1 MLDPKL
7 IKEKPEMIRNML
19 KSRAVE
25 FDLDELIKTDEKRRE
40 FIIKTDELRK
50 KKNQVG
56 IRISEKKK
64 AKEDASSILAE
75 MKNIS
80 SELTKLES
88 EQEEIEN
95 KYLKLAST
103 IPNLVHES
111 VPIGIDDSA
120 NIEIKKWGNI
130 PKFDFK
136 VKDHIDI
143 SENLNLVDLERAA
156 KVAGARF
163 YYLKNDLVRLNQALI
178 NFGLD
183 FLAEKGYSLIQPP
196 YMINRES
203 MEGAVIAED
212 FEEVIYKIQDEDL
225 YMIGTSEHAMAA
237 MHSKEIIEGK
247 NIPMKYAGISPCF
260 RKEAGA
266 HGRDQKGI
274 FRVHQFDKIEQ
285 FVFSKPEDSWKE
297 HEKLLAVAEEFY
309 QKLEIPYRVMLLSTG
324 DIGKISAKT
333 YDIEAWMA
341 GQNAYRE
348 IVSCSNCLEYQARR
362 LKIRFR
368 DKTNE
373 DTQYI
378 HTLNSTLIAT
388 TRVLVSIMENFQTKE
403 GHIRIP
409 QGFTAIYGK
418 SERDI
423 LTYPYIL
430 DLKFVKNWHAEKVE

>member
-19 KSRAVE
+19 KSRAAK

-40 FIIKTDELRK
+40 FIIKTDDLRK
-50 KKNQVG
+50 KKNQIG

-80 SELTKLES
+80 SELTKFES
-88 EQEEIEN
+88 EQEAVEN

-111 VPIGIDDSA
+111 VPVGIDDSA

-156 KVAGARF
+156 KVAGSRF

-409 QGFTAIYGK
+409 EALQ
-418 SERDI
+418 
-423 LTYPYIL
+423 PYMGNQKEIS
-430 DLKFVKNWHAEKVE
+430 

>member
-7 IKEKPEMIRNML
+7 IKEKPEIIRNML

-25 FDLDELIKTDEKRRE
+25 FDLDGLIESDQKRRE

-50 KKNQVG
+50 KKNQ
-56 IRISEKKK
+56 IAITISEKKK
-64 AKEDASSILAE
+64 AGEDASSIFIE

-80 SELTKLES
+80 NELTKLKLQ
-88 EQEEIEN
+88 QEDIEK

-103 IPNLVHES
+103 IPNLIHES
-111 VPIGIDDSA
+111 VPIGIDDSV
-120 NIEIKKWGNI
+120 NKEIKKWGNI

-136 VKDHIDI
+136 IKDHIDI
-143 SENLNLVDLERAA
+143 SEDLNLVDLERAA

-183 FLAEKGYSLIQPP
+183 FLAEKGYSLVQPP

-212 FEEVIYKIQDEDL
+212 FEEVIYKIQEEDL

-247 NIPMKYAGISPCF
+247 DIPMKYAGISPCF

-285 FVFSKPEDSWKE
+285 FIFSRPEDSWKE
-297 HEKLLAVAEEFY
+297 HEKMLAIAEEFY

-324 DIGKISAKT
+324 DMGKISAKT

-373 DTQYI
+373 DTQYV

-388 TRVLVSIMENFQTKE
+388 TRVLVAIMENFQTKD

-409 QGFTAIYGK
+409 QVLQRYMGNQKEI
-418 SERDI
+418 
-423 LTYPYIL
+423 
-430 DLKFVKNWHAEKVE
+430 

>member
-7 IKEKPEMIRNML
+7 IKEKPEIIRDML

-25 FDLDELIKTDEKRRE
+25 FDLDGLIESDQKRRE
-40 FIIKTDELRK
+40 FIIRTDELRK
-50 KKNQVG
+50 KKNQVAMV
-56 IRISEKKK
+56 ISEKKK
-64 AKEDASSILAE
+64 AGEDASSILTE
-75 MKNIS
+75 MKNVS
-80 SELTKLES
+80 TELTELES
-88 EQEEIEN
+88 EQEEIEK

-103 IPNLVHES
+103 IPNLVDKS
-111 VPIGIDDSA
+111 VPIGPDESA
-120 NIEIKKWGNI
+120 NKEIKKWGDI

-136 VKDHIDI
+136 IKDHIDI
-143 SENLNLVDLERAA
+143 SEDLNLVDLERAA

-178 NFGLD
+178 HFGLD
-183 FLAEKGYSLIQPP
+183 FLAEKGYSLVQPP

-212 FEEVIYKIQDEDL
+212 FEEVIYKVQEEDL

-285 FVFSKPEDSWKE
+285 FIFSKPEDSWKE
-297 HEKLLAVAEEFY
+297 HEKMLAIAEEFY

-373 DTQYI
+373 DTQYV

-388 TRVLVSIMENFQTKE
+388 TRVLVAIMENFQTKD

-409 QGFTAIYGK
+409 QVLQSYMGNQKEI
-418 SERDI
+418 
-423 LTYPYIL
+423 
-430 DLKFVKNWHAEKVE
+430 